1 MTDTPS
7 ITPSSTAKQ
16 LNPIISDDRLA
27 FRSAVDHLKTA
38 LTADWQVILRLNQRH
53 TPDAK
58 KFGQDAAEA
67 WALCLEALREVRDM
81 ENAHFDLRQAALE
94 LIETTP
100 VFDPYLHEIY
110 KCDVALQELC
120 ESHKVKDIGLYDL
133 LLNAF
138 QMNQVHYANIGFFQ
152 RPVVN

>member
-1 MTDTPS
+1 MTDTSS
-7 ITPSSTAKQ
+7 ITHSSTAKQ

-38 LTADWQVILRLNQRH
+38 LIADWQVIQRLNLRH

-58 KFGQDAAEA
+58 KLSHDAAEA
-67 WALCLEALREVRDM
+67 WALCLDGLRKVRDL
-81 ENAHFDLRQAALE
+81 ESAHFDLSQAALE

-100 VFDPYLHEIY
+100 VFDPYLRELSR
-110 KCDVALQELC
+110 CNLALQELC
-120 ESHKVKDIGLYDL
+120 ERHKGKDSALYNL
-133 LLNAF
+133 LFDAF